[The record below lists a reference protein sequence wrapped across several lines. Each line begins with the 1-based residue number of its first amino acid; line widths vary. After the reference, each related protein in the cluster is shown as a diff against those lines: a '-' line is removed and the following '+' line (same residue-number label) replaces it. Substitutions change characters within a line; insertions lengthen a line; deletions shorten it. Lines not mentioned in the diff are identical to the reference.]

1 MRIHLLAVAVVCLAL
16 AACASNPSAANTP
29 VVAQCTKGVVATVA
43 NPRAVMYDVYY
54 SPPGKAASI
63 IGEVSPGSTVTF
75 TVTYPSI
82 LAAGSQYWKY
92 GPTGSQPAAHWYIL
106 PATLAGNTAVFSIT
120 DGGPGDDDLAANG
133 TVVDQGG
140 PGVPGAG
147 VALPVPTLS
156 EWAMALLALMLFG
169 FAARRIKAP

>member
-75 TVTYPSI
+75 P
-82 LAAGSQYWKY
+82 
-92 GPTGSQPAAHWYIL
+92 L
-106 PATLAGNTAVFSIT
+106 PDEGLGRVYVQRPRSDINSENLGNTGRPVGEIRIRVHCT
-120 DGGPGDDDLAANG
+120 G
-133 TVVDQGG
+133 T
-140 PGVPGAG
+140 
-147 VALPVPTLS
+147 
-156 EWAMALLALMLFG
+156 
-169 FAARRIKAP
+169 